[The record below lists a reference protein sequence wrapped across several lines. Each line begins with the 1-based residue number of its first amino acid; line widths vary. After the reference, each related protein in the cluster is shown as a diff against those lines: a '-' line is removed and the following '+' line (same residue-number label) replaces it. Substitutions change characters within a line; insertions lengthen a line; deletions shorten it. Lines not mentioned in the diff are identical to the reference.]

1 MKIKIRGQVGLM
13 LLLLFVSWICNW
25 LKFVIHSKVIVIE
38 QAIDSKNGG
47 TFINNR
53 NTIRK
58 YSVVDKRRNESKP
71 KLIDHLH
78 HINLSWIMPRKKYWI
93 AGLVTAFLLLVTAI
107 VVPIS
112 IYTLNDDQS
121 LESTTFPTTGSPS
134 TATITTL
141 PVKKR
146 GICWEIV
153 AITFQ
158 YISR

>member
-1 MKIKIRGQVGLM
+1 MYTNVT
-13 LLLLFVSWICNW
+13 
-25 LKFVIHSKVIVIE
+25 VIE

-78 HINLSWIMPRKKYWI
+78 HIYLSWIMPRKKYWI

-112 IYTLNDDQS
+112 IYTLNDDQT
-121 LESTTFPTTGSPS
+121 LESTTIPTTATTNITSISPS
-134 TATITTL
+134 TGTITTS

-146 GICWEIV
+146 GICG
-153 AITFQ
+153 
-158 YISR
+158 YI